1 MRILRTTLVPV
12 GFQDRLSL
20 NAGQKYCRMLRWEH
34 FAILSTF
41 ITLPLVIKT
50 FILSIL
56 EWPFYTTVF
65 SSIFTLTEPSDA
77 ELENFQRAVKQ
88 KRAAADSKT
97 IMKCVAPQV
106 NSKNRKSEAQEAE
119 EIALCILAEAT
130 KKEQE
135 KRDSAADMV
144 RRYFCTPSL
153 VSRLRETTF
162 G

>member
-1 MRILRTTLVPV
+1 M
-12 GFQDRLSL
+12 
-20 NAGQKYCRMLRWEH
+20 
-34 FAILSTF
+34 
-41 ITLPLVIKT
+41 
-50 FILSIL
+50 
-56 EWPFYTTVF
+56 TVLYSF
-65 SSIFTLTEPSDA
+65 FFCIYITEPSDA
-77 ELENFQRAVKQ
+77 ELETFQRAVKQ

-106 NSKNRKSEAQEAE
+106 NSKNRKSEDQEAE
-119 EIALCILAEAT
+119 EIALCILTEAT

-153 VSRLRETTF
+153 VSRLRETTI